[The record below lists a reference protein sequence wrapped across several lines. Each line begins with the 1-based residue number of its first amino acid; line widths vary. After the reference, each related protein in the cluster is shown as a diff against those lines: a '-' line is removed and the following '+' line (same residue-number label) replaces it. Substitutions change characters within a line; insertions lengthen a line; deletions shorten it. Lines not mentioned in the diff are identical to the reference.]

1 MQENNWSD
9 QRRLCQQTYIINVYF

>member
-9 QRRLCQQTYIINVYF
+9 QRRLCQQTYIIYVYF